1 MTDTVSTSR
10 AIQAVV
16 SGSFL
21 AIIDGLKISL
31 AASCYQASTVILV
44 SAGVSGLSVL
54 PRSFDKPMGL
64 AAEGDRLAVAL
75 RNEVVS
81 LAASR
86 ALAPG
91 FPRSPGTYATLWL
104 PRTLRYTGEVDLH
117 DPAFAGEKLL
127 AVATRFSCIARIDG
141 AASFA
146 PIWQP
151 PFISDL
157 VPEDRCHLNGMAL
170 DESGT
175 PRFVT
180 ALGASNAAEGW
191 RAGRAT
197 GGVLLSVPDGR
208 VVLDGLCMPHSPR
221 LIGGVLHLLN
231 SGAGEVL
238 RVDRKTGA
246 AEVLA
251 RLPGYTRGMAAL
263 GDILFVGLSR
273 LRDRRG
279 AGHVP
284 LPVEVS
290 QGKLSSGIVALDR
303 QSGRV
308 LGQLDFADGVDEIS
322 DLALLPGGGRHGI
335 LNHTDDSHRAAL
347 ALADQGYWAPLPEA
361 SSQNS
366 RPGASQ

>member
-1 MTDTVSTSR
+1 
-10 AIQAVV
+10 
-16 SGSFL
+16 
-21 AIIDGLKISL
+21 
-31 AASCYQASTVILV
+31 
-44 SAGVSGLSVL
+44 
-54 PRSFDKPMGL
+54 MGL
-64 AAEGDRLAVAL
+64 AASGNRLAVAL
-75 RNEVVS
+75 RNEVVG

-104 PRTLRYTGEVDLH
+104 PRSLRYTGEVDLH
-117 DPAFAGEKLL
+117 DPAFAGDRLL
-127 AVATRFSCIARIDG
+127 AVATRFSCIARIDDD
-141 AASFA
+141 ASIT

-170 DESGT
+170 DDSGT

-180 ALGASNAAEGW
+180 ALGTSNTAEGW
-191 RAGRAT
+191 RAGRAS

-208 VVLDGLCMPHSPR
+208 VVLEGLCMPHSPR
-221 LIGGVLHLLN
+221 LIGGVLHVLN

-238 RVDRKTGA
+238 RVDPKTGT

-251 RLPGYTRGMAAL
+251 RLPGYTRGLAAL

-279 AGHVP
+279 AGEAP
-284 LPVEVS
+284 LPVEA
-290 QGKLSSGIVALDR
+290 GGGPLSSGIVALDR

-308 LGQLDFADGVDEIS
+308 LGQIDFAEGVNEIS
-322 DLALLPGGGRHGI
+322 DIALLPGAGRHGI
-335 LNHTDDSHRAAL
+335 MNHIDDSHRAAL
-347 ALADQGYWAPLPEA
+347 ALPDQGFWAAAPEPSA
-361 SSQNS
+361 QNS
-366 RPGASQ
+366 RPGASR